1 MAMLLLA
8 LAALLAPLPV
18 VARDASP
25 SPAVAG
31 AGECVEPE
39 ASAPPSPTEVL
50 SMPEDF
56 RIQLF
61 EGVWGGIRDY
71 YVDPGTKGLDWEAIG
86 DQYAPLILQTDN
98 AYEVYDLLREMVG
111 LLEDPYTGFLAPED
125 LGDPAEAVDP
135 SYVGIGALVDT
146 AAAGAGSQGLRIRY
160 LFPGSAALEAGIRP
174 RDRIVAVN
182 GDPCVRIAD
191 IRGPE
196 GTDVRLTVVSP
207 GGEPRDVEV
216 ERRRI
221 EPLILP
227 DAHRLEAAPTVGY
240 LRLDSL
246 AGQETIDGVATALAD
261 LSAGEPPLDGL
272 VLDVRG
278 INAGAPAV
286 VIEILRHFVSGEVG
300 AFHSR
305 LGDEPIQIEPSD
317 IAAALAGI
325 PFVILVDEG
334 SEAEAEQL
342 AAILQDQG
350 RATVVGLQTAG
361 LTHGAQVVDFADG
374 SKLQL
379 VSFGFR
385 LPSGET
391 LEGQGVTPDVA
402 VEGDWLDY
410 AESEDPG
417 ILAALEVIAASPEAG
432 PAATPVDSPPA
443 SPLATPSGSPAG

>member
-1 MAMLLLA
+1 
-8 LAALLAPLPV
+8 
-18 VARDASP
+18 
-25 SPAVAG
+25 
-31 AGECVEPE
+31 
-39 ASAPPSPTEVL
+39 
-50 SMPEDF
+50 
-56 RIQLF
+56 
-61 EGVWGGIRDY
+61 
-71 YVDPGTKGLDWEAIG
+71 
-86 DQYAPLILQTDN
+86 
-98 AYEVYDLLREMVG
+98 
-111 LLEDPYTGFLAPED
+111 
-125 LGDPAEAVDP
+125 
-135 SYVGIGALVDT
+135 
-146 AAAGAGSQGLRIRY
+146 
-160 LFPGSAALEAGIRP
+160 
-174 RDRIVAVN
+174 
-182 GDPCVRIAD
+182 
-191 IRGPE
+191 
-196 GTDVRLTVVSP
+196 
-207 GGEPRDVEV
+207 
-216 ERRRI
+216 
-221 EPLILP
+221 
-227 DAHRLEAAPTVGY
+227 
-240 LRLDSL
+240 
-246 AGQETIDGVATALAD
+246 VATALAD